1 MSNDDR
7 SSLDELDA
15 KLRKARTARGLKDSE
30 HGGPTGMSSSRQFG
44 VVYRVF
50 VELLAGILVGAGSG
64 WVLDYVFA
72 TRPWFLLAMLFLGIV
87 AGFANVVR
95 ATRRMT
101 AELDAE
107 DAAKTQQEPTRIRK
121 E

>member
-1 MSNDDR
+1 M
-7 SSLDELDA
+7 
-15 KLRKARTARGLKDSE
+15 
-30 HGGPTGMSSSRQFG
+30 PSSRQFG

-107 DAAKTQQEPTRIRK
+107 DAAKTQQEPTRVRK